1 MSVLLG
7 VIFFMLI
14 QVGIKHDWKK
24 GFTIAA
30 GVISGDILFVIF
42 AIGFTGII
50 QKFLE
55 SNGNAISIC
64 GGLVL
69 LIMAVTTFVQGRGNI
84 GIGENT
90 SGLQNAR
97 DFYLKPFIINLLNPA
112 NAAWWLGLYSIPP
125 ALDYD
130 ISQKIIFAVG
140 AVSTI
145 FFTEVGVAFGASKL
159 KNLLTKKLLKRVDY
173 VVGTALVFFGI
184 RLIATGLGWI

>member
-30 GVISGDILFVIF
+30 GVISGDILFIIF

-50 QKFLE
+50 QQFLAN
-55 SNGNAISIC
+55 NGSAISIG

-69 LIMAVTTFVQGRGNI
+69 LIMATTTFIQGRGNI
-84 GIGENT
+84 GISENP
-90 SGLQNAR
+90 SGLKHAR
-97 DFYLKPFIINLLNPA
+97 DFYLKPFVINILNPA

-125 ALDYD
+125 ALDY
-130 ISQKIIFAVG
+130 SLTQKIIFAIG

-173 VVGTALVFFGI
+173 VVGTALLFFGF
-184 RLIATGLGWI
+184 RLIARGLGWI